1 MEMNLKQLRS
11 LLNTK
16 LYYAGSK
23 DSKTKTTSGMVQK
36 DVGQRH
42 HRAYRSRL

>member
-1 MEMNLKQLRS
+1 MEMNLKQLRP

-16 LYYAGSK
+16 FYYAGSK
-23 DSKTKTTSGMVQK
+23 DSKTKTTSRVVQK

-42 HRAYRSRL
+42 HRAYCSRL